1 MRRRR
6 TCADRSTSCSRRT
19 LGGAGGHELARRR
32 ADVVDFAL
40 ISLFR
45 DAEQQTLAEG
55 LYRASG
61 VAVVALGGYGRR
73 ELCPFSDVD
82 LMLLYRPEES
92 ERMQQMAEHL
102 FYPLW
107 DAGLELGHG
116 ARTIAESLRVAAE
129 NLELETSLLQ
139 ARFLVGDQELFQEC
153 RERLRLQVLADGGG
167 AFVGRLLDVRT
178 TRRAANGPA
187 SALLEPDL
195 KDGEGGLRD
204 VHELLWLA
212 VALQGGGGLDGVRAA
227 GWLGPEALEEL
238 DAAVEVLLRART
250 ALHYA
255 AGRKVDRL
263 YLDYQEDLAHGAF
276 GAAADGGA
284 TQRAAGRGKAAPAG
298 GGEAWRCTG

>member
-1 MRRRR
+1 M
-6 TCADRSTSCSRRT
+6 
-19 LGGAGGHELARRR
+19 
-32 ADVVDFAL
+32 
-40 ISLFR
+40 
-45 DAEQQTLAEG
+45 
-55 LYRASG
+55 
-61 VAVVALGGYGRR
+61 AVVALGGYGRR
-73 ELCPFSDVD
+73 ELCPFSDID

-139 ARFLVGDQELFQEC
+139 ARFLVGDQELFQESQ
-153 RERLRLQVLADGGG
+153 ERLRLQVLADGGAG
-167 AFVGRLLDVRT
+167 FVARLLDARA
-178 TRRAANGPA
+178 TRRSANGPA

-227 GWLGPEALEEL
+227 GWLGPTLW
-238 DAAVEVLLRART
+238 RSSMRRWRCCC
-250 ALHYA
+250 
-255 AGRKVDRL
+255 GRGTRS
-263 YLDYQEDLAHGAF
+263 
-276 GAAADGGA
+276 
-284 TQRAAGRGKAAPAG
+284 TTPRAARSIDCTSTTRRTWRTPPSGRPRAGGPTSAPPAG
-298 GGEAWRCTG
+298 AGPRRPARRRRWRCTG